1 MAADFEKLFDKI
13 DARLLSNQ
21 SITPKKLAKELNI
34 TVQDIEKAVREVEN
48 VAFSEYRRYRRLTS
62 ALKTINVEKASNV
75 HGGYAERR
83 TLQRLTIPHATVRYH
98 LYGRGIT
105 RSRFSRRCPLKDLS
119 QEGIAFFS
127 DRFLQPDRMVS
138 VLISSADRK
147 DAVQLEGRIVY
158 AAPVSVAN
166 YRYCMGIQFAPFDA
180 QTGNNSQERLKDLI
194 RFAQACCIDE
204 SEEACPSSTAQIHY
218 S

>member
-1 MAADFEKLFDKI
+1 MAADIEKLFDKI

-34 TVQDIEKAVREVEN
+34 TVQDIEKAVRETEK

-62 ALKTINVEKASNV
+62 ALKTLNVDKAPDV
-75 HGGYAERR
+75 QGGYGERR
-83 TLQRLTIPHATVRYH
+83 SLQRLAIPHATVRYH

-105 RSRFSRRCPLKDLS
+105 RSRFSRRCPVKDLS
-119 QEGIAFFS
+119 REGIAFLS
-127 DRFLQPDRMVS
+127 DRRLQPERMVS

-158 AAPVSVAN
+158 TAPVSVAN
-166 YRYCMGIQFAPFDA
+166 YRYCVGIQFAAFDA
-180 QTGNNSQERLKDLI
+180 QKSNNLEESLKELI
-194 RFAQACCIDE
+194 QFAQACCATGPD
-204 SEEACPSSTAQIHY
+204 EACPRGTAQIH
-218 S
+218 